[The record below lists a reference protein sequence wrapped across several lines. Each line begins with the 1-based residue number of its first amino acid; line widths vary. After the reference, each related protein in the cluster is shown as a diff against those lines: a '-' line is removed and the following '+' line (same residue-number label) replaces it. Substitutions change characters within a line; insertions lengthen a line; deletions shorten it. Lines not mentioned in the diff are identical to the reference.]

1 MQYGSSQ
8 FSRSQITFFFGTTTK
23 TVSKSPYTKEVVVSL
38 AYKFFS
44 TSRRAMLPGNCLLT
58 NELIANS
65 RSVSDVLVGHDDG
78 VDERHDGSAV

>member
-1 MQYGSSQ
+1 
-8 FSRSQITFFFGTTTK
+8 
-23 TVSKSPYTKEVVVSL
+23 
-38 AYKFFS
+38 
-44 TSRRAMLPGNCLLT
+44 MLPGNCLLT